1 MGNDVIEVVPS
12 KEWLV
17 EFNIADD
24 QLGSYLVNPNTPILV
39 DTRDVII
46 ISHAEGKTFRLDDVA
61 RS

>member
-24 QLGSYLVNPNTPILV
+24 QLGSYLFNPNTPILV

-46 ISHAEGKTFRLDDVA
+46 ISHAESKTFR
-61 RS
+61 